1 MGRRRISAVTSD
13 PGTPQRN
20 DSSGVPSAAD
30 LGDVFGSPSSR
41 SQPAVEAKK
50 EVILCVLPYNND
62 GSVYSHVFRDQEMK
76 VIHLIHATKPSV
88 FYKFGPQLE
97 AYLKHRHAEEEDCPD
112 TKIGIEAALGCKIVS
127 VGNDPTD
134 EDKHFL
140 FQPWRNAIYCNG
152 DLDAVREV
160 IMFIDAFIGWVSGI
174 SAASSHEYTELPKIE
189 IQVPQ
194 GFAIEFDAG
203 SGTENDDKEMD
214 CEFQIIS
221 PETMAAKNTDVPP
234 PTFPS
239 RLVVANIEP
248 ISTSTMSIVW
258 SGNTKPY
265 RIQFEDLDIGGKQHK
280 KNPNDRYGTFYRK
293 KENISIAPGKDL
305 QDALSLFGDALLKNS
320 PVVVRVTQKYPAQ
333 DEMFVAFIAALKQQP
348 QCIFA

>member
-174 SAASSHEYTELPKIE
+174 SAASSHEYSEVPKIE
-189 IQVPQ
+189 IQVPK

-203 SGTENDDKEMD
+203 TGAEQEDKEMD
-214 CEFQIIS
+214 CEFEITS
-221 PETMAAKNTDVPP
+221 PEAMAAKVTDAPP
-234 PTFPS
+234 PCYPA
-239 RLVVANIEP
+239 RLVVATIEAS
-248 ISTSTMSIVW
+248 STSTVSIVW

-265 RIQFEDLDIGGKQHK
+265 RLQFENLGIGGKTVK
-280 KNPNDRYGTFYRK
+280 KSPSDRYGSYFRK
-293 KENISIAPGKDL
+293 KENISIEPGTDL
-305 QDALSLFGDALLKNS
+305 QEALSLFGDALLKNS
-320 PVVVRVTQKYPAQ
+320 PVIVKIRTYPAS
-333 DEMFVAFIAALKQQP
+333 DEKFAAFIEALKQQDH
-348 QCIFA
+348 CVFS